1 MPYLRINNKVINT
14 PLLEIIKIIQSK
26 IYNGK
31 LKVVKNRGD
40 NIRITCPFHKNGLE
54 NKASADIYVGDK
66 LDAIEYGWFKC
77 FTCGE
82 QGPFYK
88 FVAECFDISEAAA
101 KHWLIENFADS
112 EIEYSVDLPPIELNQ
127 KRPEYIPEAILETFD
142 NFHPYMIERKLSKR
156 IIEVFE
162 VKYDSKSKCL
172 VFPVRDDLGRLVSLI
187 RRSVNDKTF
196 IIEKDTEKPLYL
208 MHYMKK
214 NNIQKCMITEGPID
228 ALTACSY
235 GFPCIATLGAIS
247 EHQIDLINKSNIR
260 VLYTMFDNDQAGK
273 RFEQKL
279 LNKIR
284 KDILVVRVPIPFSD
298 KKDIND
304 LSQEEFDY
312 CVELA
317 ENSF

>member
-1 MPYLRINNKVINT
+1 MPYLRINNKIITT
-14 PLLEIIKIIQSK
+14 PLIDIVKIIQSK

-31 LKVVKNRGD
+31 LKVIKNRGD
-40 NIRITCPFHKNGLE
+40 NIRVTCPFHKGGLE
-54 NKASADIYVGDK
+54 NKASADIYIGDK
-66 LDAIEYGWFKC
+66 VDILDYGWFKC

-88 FVAECFDISEAAA
+88 FVAECFDISEASA

-112 EIEYSVDLPPIELNQ
+112 EIDYTVDLPPMDFSKKKTEL
-127 KRPEYIPEAILETFD
+127 IPEAILSTFED
-142 NFHPYMIERKLSKR
+142 FHPYMIQRKLSKR

-162 VKYDSKSKCL
+162 VKYDPKTKCL
-172 VFPVRDDLGRLVSLI
+172 VFPVRDELGRLVSLI
-187 RRSVNDKTF
+187 RRSVEDKTF

-208 MHYMKK
+208 MHYMRK

-247 EHQIDLINKSNIR
+247 EHQIELINKSNIR
-260 VLYTMFDNDQAGK
+260 VLYTMFDNDIAGK

-279 LNKIR
+279 MNKVR
-284 KDILVVRVPIPFSD
+284 KDILVIHVPIPFLN

-312 CVELA
+312 CVNLA
-317 ENSF
+317 ENTF

>member
-1 MPYLRINNKVINT
+1 MPYLRVNNRIINT
-14 PLLEIIKIIQSK
+14 PLLEIVKIIQSQL
-26 IYNGK
+26 YNGK
-31 LKVVKNRGD
+31 LKVIKNRGD
-40 NIRITCPFHKNGLE
+40 NIRVTCPFHKGGLE
-54 NKASADIYVGDK
+54 NKASADIYIGDK
-66 LDAIEYGWFKC
+66 NDILDYGWFKC

-88 FVAECFDISEAAA
+88 FVAECFDISEASA

-112 EIEYSVDLPPIELNQ
+112 EIEYTVDLPPMDFS
-127 KRPEYIPEAILETFD
+127 KKKPEFIPEAILETFES
-142 NFHPYMIERKLSKR
+142 FHPYMIQRKLSKR

-162 VKYDSKSKCL
+162 VKYDSNTKCL
-172 VFPVRDDLGRLVSLI
+172 VFPVRDEFGRLVSLI
-187 RRSVNDKTF
+187 RRSVEDKTF

-228 ALTACSY
+228 ALTACTY

-247 EHQIDLINKSNIR
+247 EHQIDLINKSSIR
-260 VLYTMFDNDQAGK
+260 VLYTMFDNDVAGK

-279 LNKIR
+279 MNKIR
-284 KDILVVRVPIPFSD
+284 KDILVIHVPIPFAN

-312 CVELA
+312 CVNLA
-317 ENSF
+317 EQAF

>member
-14 PLLEIIKIIQSK
+14 PLLEIVKTIQSQ

-31 LKVVKNRGD
+31 LKIIKNRGD
-40 NIRITCPFHKNGLE
+40 NIRVTCPFHKGGLE
-54 NKASADIYVGDK
+54 NRASADIYIGDK
-66 LDAIEYGWFKC
+66 TDILDYGWFKC

-88 FVAECFDISEAAA
+88 FVAECFDISETSA

-112 EIEYSVDLPPIELNQ
+112 EIEYTVDLPPMDFSKKKTEF
-127 KRPEYIPEAILETFD
+127 IPEAILETFES
-142 NFHPYMIERKLSKR
+142 FHPYMIQRKLSKR

-162 VKYDSKSKCL
+162 VKYDSNTKCL
-172 VFPVRDDLGRLVSLI
+172 VFPVRDEFGRLVSLI
-187 RRSVNDKTF
+187 RRSVEDKTF

-228 ALTACSY
+228 ALTACTY

-247 EHQIDLINKSNIR
+247 EHQIDLINKSSIR
-260 VLYTMFDNDQAGK
+260 VLYTMFDNDVAGK

-279 LNKIR
+279 MNKIR
-284 KDILVVRVPIPFSD
+284 KDILVIHVPIPFAN

-312 CVELA
+312 CVNLA
-317 ENSF
+317 EQAF